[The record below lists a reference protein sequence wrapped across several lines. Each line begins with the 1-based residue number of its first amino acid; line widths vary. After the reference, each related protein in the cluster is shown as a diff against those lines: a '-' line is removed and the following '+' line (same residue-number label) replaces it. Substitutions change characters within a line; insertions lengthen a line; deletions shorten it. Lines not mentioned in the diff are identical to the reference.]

1 MAKMVKAIR
10 MILGM
15 EYFSS
20 AVKLPPKDELDIE
33 IEDEVPERKP
43 SLEELDPLE
52 VSNFLF
58 QYHFLIIV
66 MAASVDLILLV
77 TAVGSFQSI
86 QETVHKTST
95 WSRSSMLLC

>member
-1 MAKMVKAIR
+1 VSLDLDEYILKHFCHVVLQSYTMAKMVKAIR

-58 QYHFLIIV
+58 QYHF
-66 MAASVDLILLV
+66 
-77 TAVGSFQSI
+77 F
-86 QETVHKTST
+86 
-95 WSRSSMLLC
+95 